1 MDLTTTYLGLALR
14 TPLVASASP
23 LSMSLASLRRLEDA
37 GASAIVMHSLFE
49 EQIHQEM
56 HQLDHYLNYGVNS
69 FAEALDYFPDLGHY
83 NLGSDAYL
91 TLISEAKA
99 ALDVPIIGSLN
110 GVSPGGWTNHAQKIQ
125 EAGADALELNI
136 YYVAADVDVT
146 GAAVEQ
152 MYLEVI
158 RAVRESVSIPVA
170 VKMNPYFSSMA
181 NMARQMAA
189 AGADAL
195 VLFNRFYQPDFDL
208 ERLEVVPHLVL
219 SSSHELR
226 LPLRW
231 VAMLHGR
238 VPVDLAITTGVHTH
252 EDVLEGMMAGAKVT
266 MVASELLRHGVERIG
281 QIEAELVR
289 WMTDHEYVS
298 IRQMQGSMSQLHV
311 ADPAAFERANYMKV
325 LQSWQQD
332 PTSVLLR

>member
-23 LSMSLASLRRLEDA
+23 LSKSLASLRRLEDA